1 MIPDMEPQRGFT
13 LIELLI
19 AMTLLAFI
27 LTLLFAGLR
36 LGSRSWDAAELRTSE
51 GERLRVAHGVI
62 RNELS
67 QAYPMKWKNV
77 VDAGIAFSGESGAVK
92 FMAPLPVRIGE
103 GGLYLLSIGLE
114 NNGDGARLVMK
125 RHVPAAEDKDFS
137 ALDAGE
143 TTVLAEQVDKL
154 SISYFG
160 AENEQAEPQWVEQW
174 ANSLRLPLLVKVRL
188 SEKNGRDWP
197 ELIVALVAGGV
208 DAGAPVIAPSAGGGT
223 GCKPPHIC

>member
-1 MIPDMEPQRGFT
+1 MKSCLETQRGFT

-36 LGSRSWDAAELRTSE
+36 LGSRSWDAADLRVGE
-51 GERLRVAHGVI
+51 NERLRVAHGLI

-67 QAYPMKWKNV
+67 QAHLMKWKNV
-77 VDAGIAFSGESGAVK
+77 VDAGIAFSGEGDTVK

-114 NNGDGARLVMK
+114 KNGDGARLVMK
-125 RHVPAAEDKDFS
+125 RHARTAEDKDFS
-137 ALDAGE
+137 ALDTGE
-143 TTVLAEQVDKL
+143 TTVLAEQVDKF

-160 AENEQAEPQWVEQW
+160 AESEQSEPRWVEQW
-174 ANSLRLPLLVKVRL
+174 SNPKRLPSLVRIRL
-188 SEKNGRDWP
+188 SEKAGRDWP
-197 ELIVALVAGGV
+197 ELIVAPTAGGIDV
-208 DAGAPVIAPSAGGGT
+208 GTVVGASSVGGGG
-223 GCKPPHIC
+223 GCKPPFVC

>member
-1 MIPDMEPQRGFT
+1 MSPCPETQRGFT

-36 LGSRSWDAAELRTSE
+36 LGSRSWDAAELRAGES
-51 GERLRVAHGVI
+51 ERLRVAHGVI
-62 RNELS
+62 RNELA
-67 QAYPMKWKNV
+67 QAYLMKWKNV
-77 VDAGIAFSGESGAVK
+77 VDAGIAFSGETDTVK
-92 FMAPLPVRIGE
+92 FMAPLPARVGE

-114 NNGDGARLVMK
+114 KSGDGARLVMK

-137 ALDAGE
+137 ALDGGE
-143 TTVLAEQVDKL
+143 ATVLAEQVGKL

-160 AENEQAEPQWVEQW
+160 AESEQAEPQWLEQW
-174 ANSLRLPLLVKVRL
+174 TNPKRLPLLVKVRV

-197 ELIVALVAGGV
+197 DLVVAPIAGGV
-208 DAGAPVIAPSAGGGT
+208 DIGADSNAPLPVRGDECGPPSV
-223 GCKPPHIC
+223 C